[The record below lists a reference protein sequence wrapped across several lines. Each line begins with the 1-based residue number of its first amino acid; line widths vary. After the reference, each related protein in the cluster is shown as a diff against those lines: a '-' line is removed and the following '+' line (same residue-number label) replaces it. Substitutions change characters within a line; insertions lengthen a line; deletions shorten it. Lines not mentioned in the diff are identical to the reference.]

1 MSEVK
6 VRGKYEFMTLALA
19 GMRETG
25 ESGKCE
31 VGAEVIGSEKVNK
44 MRNKGIRWI
53 LVDNQS
59 TCGT

>member
-31 VGAEVIGSEKVNK
+31 VGAKSLEVRKSIK
-44 MRNKGIRWI
+44 
-53 LVDNQS
+53 
-59 TCGT
+59 